1 MPAQSLT
8 MLNDPFVIDQAAKWS
23 ADLVSR
29 QPTVRG
35 RVQEMYERAF
45 TRSPTPSE
53 LRATLEYV
61 AAVEKEHA
69 DAPDEATR
77 RRRVWQ
83 DVAHAFFCLKEFI
96 YVE

>member
-1 MPAQSLT
+1 MQ
-8 MLNDPFVIDQAAKWS
+8 
-23 ADLVSR
+23 SR
-29 QPTVRG
+29 QPAVRG

-61 AAVEKEHA
+61 AALEKEHA
-69 DAPDEATR
+69 DAPDEAAR
-77 RRRVWQ
+77 RRLVWQ